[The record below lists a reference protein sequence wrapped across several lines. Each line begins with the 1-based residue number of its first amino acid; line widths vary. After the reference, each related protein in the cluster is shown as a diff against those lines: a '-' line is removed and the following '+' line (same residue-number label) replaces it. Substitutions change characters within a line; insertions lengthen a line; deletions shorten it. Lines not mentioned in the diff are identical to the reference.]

1 MAETDKEEV
10 VMPDLRQMVKN
21 VSREKLINVENEYR
35 TETELLTKSNE
46 ELIAATNKNNKEL
59 DKALEIKAKEIEVNQ
74 I

>member
-10 VMPDLRQMVKN
+10 VMHDLRQMVKD

-35 TETELLTKSNE
+35 TGTELLTKSNE
-46 ELIAATNKNNKEL
+46 EVIAAMNKNRKEI
-59 DKALEIKAKEIEVNQ
+59 DKAMETKAKEIEVNL